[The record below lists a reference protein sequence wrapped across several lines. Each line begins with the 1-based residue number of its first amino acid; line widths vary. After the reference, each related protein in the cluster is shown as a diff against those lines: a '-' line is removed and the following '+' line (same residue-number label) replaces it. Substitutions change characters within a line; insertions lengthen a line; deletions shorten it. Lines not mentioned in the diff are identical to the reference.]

1 MGLQTLLPPMTDSM
15 TPYASLSE
23 TLTRVS
29 SASSSSALWA
39 SVKDFV
45 GRFGYTNVVAVDAGR
60 LAAGVGG
67 AVFYSDSPRDLLQSI
82 DRQLV
87 YAQHPIVLRSL
98 SDPTPF
104 LVSDLRNDPAQ
115 RGKPW
120 TELLAD
126 VVKRGDG
133 LIVPVYQGTEPR
145 GGINYGGE
153 KPDTSGLARGMI
165 QVISHAA
172 IERAMDLRN
181 GNNTSPL
188 QNLSVREA
196 QCLRYVAIGHPD
208 AEIGKILGISP
219 RTVRFHVDSAKAK
232 LGAATRIQAVAKA
245 LRERIIAV

>member
-1 MGLQTLLPPMTDSM
+1 MGIQTLLPQSADSM
-15 TPYASLSE
+15 THYASLSE

-29 SASSSSALWA
+29 GASSSSNLWGG
-39 SVKDFV
+39 VKDFV
-45 GRFGYTNVVAVDAGR
+45 GRFGYTNVVAIDAGR

-67 AVFYSDSPRDLLQSI
+67 AVLYSDSPRELLQAI

-87 YAQHPIVLRSL
+87 YAEHPIVLRSL
-98 SDPTPF
+98 RDPTPF
-104 LVSDLRNDPAQ
+104 LVSELRDDPAE

-126 VVKRGDG
+126 PVKRGDG
-133 LIVPVYQGTEPR
+133 LVVPIYQGSEPR
-145 GGINYGGE
+145 GGVNYGGE
-153 KPDTSGLARGMI
+153 KPDTSPLARGMI
-165 QVISHAA
+165 QVVSHAA
-172 IERAMDLRN
+172 VERALDLRA
-181 GNNTSPL
+181 GNASAPL
-188 QNLSVREA
+188 QGLSVRES

-232 LGAATRIQAVAKA
+232 LGASTRIQAVAKA